1 MRERLAV
8 ARSAGRDMDTC
19 AAAAFGNSL
28 GNLLLRGIDNRD
40 LLSLRRAKFTLAR
53 HLSQHGHMSIIP
65 AARIARDVLTYL
77 ADERCLFCLGQQ
89 FIRQESSV
97 RACPT
102 CEGSGLAGQL
112 PMHWQKYH
120 LLVLRVAQASM
131 GKALAQAR
139 AAAMPG

>member
-8 ARSAGRDMDTC
+8 ARSTGHDMETC
-19 AAAAFGNSL
+19 AAAAFGDML

-40 LLSLRRAKFTLAR
+40 GVSMRRAKFALAR
-53 HLSQHGHMSIIP
+53 HLSKHSHISILIS
-65 AARIARDVLTYL
+65 ARTVRDVLVHL
-77 ADERCLFCLGQQ
+77 SDQRCGFCAGQQ

-112 PMHWQKYH
+112 PVHWRKYH
-120 LLVLRVAQASM
+120 LLVLRVAQGAM
-131 GKALAQAR
+131 GRALAQAR
-139 AAAMPG
+139 AAATG